1 MSGKCLLG
9 LLACAAVVLVCGQVI
24 RTRAPAVALLLSIS
38 GLLVLTGMLLPGLQT
53 LRHTMNSLLTQTGLE
68 SHLFVPLFKV
78 LAITQITRISAE
90 LCRDGGERGLAA
102 KLELCGAVASLI
114 CVLPLAQEALTLVGA
129 LGT

>member
-1 MSGKCLLG
+1 MSGNVLLR
-9 LLACAAVVLVCGQVI
+9 LLACAAIVLICGQVI
-24 RTRAPAVALLLSIS
+24 RGRAPALAVLLSIA
-38 GLLVLTGMLLPGLQT
+38 GLAVLLGMLLPGLQT
-53 LRHTMNSLLTQTGLE
+53 LRNTMDNLLAQTGLE
-68 SHLFVPLFKV
+68 KRLFVPLLKV

-102 KLELCGAVASLI
+102 KLELCGATASLI